1 MRIHSMMFARAA
13 RLSLPGLT
21 AERGAAASF
30 AGGVSLAPSGRYV
43 ARFIE
48 SIVFAVLLALIAL
61 PAPASEWYGRAAP
74 TDLEPPV
81 ISGTAQVGD
90 VLTST
95 TGTWTGAS
103 SYAYQWADNGANIA
117 GATAATYTPV
127 STDAGH
133 T

>member
-13 RLSLPGLT
+13 ARLSLPGLT
-21 AERGAAASF
+21 AGRGAAASF
-30 AGGVSLAPSGRYV
+30 AGGVSLAPSGRYA

-61 PAPASEWYGRAAP
+61 PAPAREWYGRAAP
-74 TDLEPPV
+74 RDLEPPV

-103 SYAYQWADNGANIA
+103 S
-117 GATAATYTPV
+117 
-127 STDAGH
+127 
-133 T
+133 